1 MCLCDYDCVVLFS
14 LVMNTLLCLYLEYEA
29 SERPK
34 ESTSWGMCMVVK
46 IQQESK
52 HIHAKGVDF
61 PECLSEGLRIVVDD

>member
-29 SERPK
+29 SGRSK
-34 ESTSWGMCMVVK
+34 ESTSWGMCIAVK

-52 HIHAKGVDF
+52 HIHSKGVDS
-61 PECLSEGLRIVVDD
+61 PVCLSEGLRTVVDD